1 MMASATS
8 GADSGGS
15 GAAGVMIL
23 GMHRSGTSA
32 VTRLVNLLG
41 PSVCI
46 DDDLLVGTRTNAK
59 GHWESRSL
67 FRLND
72 RLLAEME
79 GSWWHPPTEAA
90 LAEWE
95 AGLGADTF
103 AEARAVFDHAHPSE
117 PWVWKDPRACLT
129 LGFWRQVLD
138 RPVSAIV
145 VYRNPFDVARSL
157 ERRDW
162 METEFCLALWVRY
175 TRLLLQQAGGL
186 PVLVSNYDEVLEDPE
201 AFSEQA
207 RAFLQGVGMTV
218 EASVDPA
225 SVREFIDPDL
235 RHSRQDLADLGP
247 TADLYRVMQELT
259 GGHAS
264 FVPPRLGG
272 EEPWVGEQLSS
283 AGPAWRSTWKPPGVQ
298 PRSTGD
304 RVRSL
309 VRRATSFG
317 R

>member
-1 MMASATS
+1 
-8 GADSGGS
+8 
-15 GAAGVMIL
+15 MIL

-46 DDDLLVGTRTNAK
+46 SEDLLVGTRTNAK

-72 RLLAEME
+72 RLLAEM
-79 GSWWHPPTEAA
+79 GGAWWHPPTTGD
-90 LAEWE
+90 LVRWE
-95 AGLGADTF
+95 QGLDSRTF
-103 AEARAVFDHAHPSE
+103 DEARDVFDHAHPSE

-129 LGFWRQVLD
+129 LSFWRHVLD
-138 RPVSAIV
+138 RPVSGII
-145 VYRNPFDVARSL
+145 VYRNPLDVARSL

-162 METEFCLALWVRY
+162 METEFCLALWMRY
-175 TRLLLQQAGGL
+175 TRLLLEQAGGM
-186 PVLVSNYDEVLEDPE
+186 PVMVSSYDDVLEDPE
-201 AFSEQA
+201 GFSEQA
-207 RAFLQGVGMTV
+207 RQFLQGTGMAV
-218 EASVDPA
+218 EPAVDPS
-225 SVREFIDPDL
+225 SVHEFIDPGL
-235 RHSRQDLADLGP
+235 RHSAQPLGDLGA
-247 TADLYRVMQELT
+247 TADLYAVLQGLT
-259 GGHAS
+259 GVHTS
-264 FVPPRLGG
+264 FAPPTLGT
-272 EEPWVGEQLSS
+272 EEPWIDEQLT
-283 AGPAWRSTWKPPGVQ
+283 AEGPAWRASWKVPGVQ